1 MFGKNTPQN
10 IAENTTIIAPPNSL
24 ILTMAETAHLL
35 MVTKKSVF
43 ANLKKEA
50 KSANKKSK
58 Q

>member
-1 MFGKNTPQN
+1 
-10 IAENTTIIAPPNSL
+10 
-24 ILTMAETAHLL
+24 MAEAAHLL

-58 Q
+58 QWKKQLKHAKGYRKKSKMEIIQLFW